1 MKGIAMSGLALLI
14 SFSLTGC
21 TSTGD
26 IGVNFENYYYKD
38 TEDGSEIEEFIEVS
52 IDANEISDYTVKQI
66 MDSMESKNLD
76 TNVIVSNMQ
85 GVQIA
90 KLKESNKKVS
100 IDIDKNY
107 KSRKKS
113 GIILKNGDVF
123 REMTKL
129 QRDIVED
136 TTMKEI
142 NKLME
147 NFSSLSESLGK
158 RLENGDIVELSQI
171 FSRESGEGLGLDQ
184 IINKSKEIKDNEK
197 FTKAK
202 DILIKTNESYI
213 KSMKSAKEYQEN
225 KTQENLKKFKSAILE
240 LRRHVATYQV
250 QINSLDGEDLSL
262 TEQFTN

>member
-113 GIILKNGDVF
+113 DIILKNGELF

-129 QRDIVED
+129 QRDIIED
-136 TTMKEI
+136 TIMKEI
-142 NKLME
+142 NGLMK
-147 NFSSLSESLGK
+147 NFSSLSESLSNK
-158 RLENGDIVELSQI
+158 LEGDSLTKLAEI
-171 FSRESGEGLGLDQ
+171 FSKESGEGLGLDQ

-197 FTKAK
+197 FIKAK
-202 DILIKTNESYI
+202 DILIKTNESYK
-213 KSMKSAKEYQEN
+213 KSIRCAKTYQES

-240 LRRHVATYQV
+240 FRRHIATYQV
-250 QINSLDGEDLSL
+250 QVNSLDGEDLSL
-262 TEQFTN
+262 TEHFTN